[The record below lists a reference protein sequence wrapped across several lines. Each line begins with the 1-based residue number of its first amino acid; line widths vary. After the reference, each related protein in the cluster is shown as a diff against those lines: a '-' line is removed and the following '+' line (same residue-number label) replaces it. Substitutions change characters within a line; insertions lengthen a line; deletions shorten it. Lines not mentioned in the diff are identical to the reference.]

1 MLKRTL
7 LFVVVVIAI
16 AGVVYRARDI
26 GPVVTGDGMTAIC
39 ERVVDGDTI
48 KLFGGERVRY
58 IGVDTPETVHPRKP
72 VQPFGHE
79 ASEYN
84 RELVEGRQVRIE
96 MDVRERDRY
105 GRLLGYVYVRDKA
118 TGEELFVNAE
128 LLRAGYARVM
138 TIPPDVRHADEFL
151 ALEREARK
159 QRRGLWAI
167 GD

>member
-7 LFVVVVIAI
+7 LVVAVIAALATI
-16 AGVVYRARDI
+16 VYHDWGAS
-26 GPVVTGDGMTAIC
+26 PVVTRDGMTAIC

-72 VQPFGHE
+72 VEPFGKE
-79 ASEYN
+79 ASAYN
-84 RELVEGRQVRIE
+84 RTLVEGRRVRIE
-96 MDVRERDRY
+96 TDVRERDRY
-105 GRLLGYVYVRDKA
+105 GRLLGYVYVLDEA

-138 TIPPDVRHADEFL
+138 TIPPDVRHAEEFL
-151 ALEREARK
+151 ALEREARER
-159 QRRGLWAI
+159 RRGLWAN
-167 GD
+167 